1 VFTEKSV
8 VCLRQTINNAGNRR
22 ITGTF
27 FSQHLDNDI
36 NIRYNIYIKV
46 SEGDDYMENEV
57 KLKMISDNNGG
68 IISTNNASESGIS
81 RMMLLNLCKNGII
94 VHIAHG
100 QYILANEIQDEM
112 LSVSMRSKNIIFSH
126 ETALFLHGISDRTP
140 FEHTIT
146 YPSGKV
152 PSPALRDVCKIYFVK
167 PELFDMGKTELT
179 TPMGNQVIGYDLE
192 RTICDIVRSR
202 NKVGTETF
210 HAAMKMYVKRKDK
223 DFNKLYLYAKELRVQ
238 KIINNYLEV
247 LL

>member
-1 VFTEKSV
+1 MS
-8 VCLRQTINNAGNRR
+8 
-22 ITGTF
+22 GTF
-27 FSQHLDNDI
+27 FISQHLDNNT

-46 SEGDDYMENEV
+46 SGGDDYMENEV

-68 IISTNNASESGIS
+68 IISTNNAAESGIS

-223 DFNKLYLYAKELRVQ
+223 DFNKLYLYAKELRIQ

>member
-1 VFTEKSV
+1 
-8 VCLRQTINNAGNRR
+8 
-22 ITGTF
+22 
-27 FSQHLDNDI
+27 
-36 NIRYNIYIKV
+36 
-46 SEGDDYMENEV
+46 M
-57 KLKMISDNNGG
+57 
-68 IISTNNASESGIS
+68 
-81 RMMLLNLCKNGII
+81 
-94 VHIAHG
+94 
-100 QYILANEIQDEM
+100 
-112 LSVSMRSKNIIFSH
+112 
-126 ETALFLHGISDRTP
+126 
-140 FEHTIT
+140 
-146 YPSGKV
+146 